1 MAWFAHTETTENP
14 TQNRTMNLN
23 RRLSFLATIL
33 CAFAFLFAT
42 GTPAFAA
49 KKKEKTVGTVKVEGG
64 GSIKINGKTAGNG
77 AELKCG
83 DTIETGNEPVD
94 VALEGGKEYTVD
106 PGTKV
111 RITCSPTGAVAL
123 LVIYGGV
130 HPVGGDADYLQPL
143 PWLAAFAN
151 GNSSFPSIGGGA
163 SGRTISTVLPTGQ
176 VVFTTVSE

>member
-1 MAWFAHTETTENP
+1 
-14 TQNRTMNLN
+14 MNL
-23 RRLSFLATIL
+23 RRLSFLATVAL
-33 CAFAFLFAT
+33 CALPFLF
-42 GTPAFAA
+42 PANAA
-49 KKKEKTVGTVKVEGG
+49 PISNNDWQDNPSQKKKEKTVGTVKVEGG
-64 GSIKINGKTAGNG
+64 GSVKINGKTAGNG
-77 AELKCG
+77 AKLKCG
-83 DTIETGNEPVD
+83 DTLETGNDPVD

-111 RITCSPTGAVAL
+111 KITCSPLNGAVAL
-123 LVIYGGV
+123 LVIYGGI

-176 VVFTTVSE
+176 VIFTTVSE

>member
-23 RRLSFLATIL
+23 RPLSFLATML

-49 KKKEKTVGTVKVEGG
+49 KKKEKTVGTVKIEGG

-83 DTIETGNEPVD
+83 DTIETGDAPVQ
-94 VALEGGKEYTVD
+94 VSLEGGKEYTVD

-111 RITCSPTGAVAL
+111 KITCSPNGAVAL

-130 HPVGGDADYLQPL
+130 HPVGGDADYLDPL

-151 GNSSFPSIGGGA
+151 GNSSFPSIGGVG
-163 SGRTISTVLPTGQ
+163 GKTISTVLPTGQ
-176 VVFTTVSE
+176 VVFTTVSN